1 VTSQFN
7 ETTPVGSWPGPA
19 AAQAWR
25 NRQAGATDS
34 SGRGTYHSGKTVSE
48 HNGVLDIYIHSEGN
62 VRYVAAIIANLG
74 DTYGQRINL
83 CMRADRIPGYKHV
96 FMLWPGTGQGN
107 SHGEIDY
114 PEGKLTPDGVG
125 NAFMHY
131 SPKPASNPKQDA
143 YNTGMS
149 TVGWH
154 VYTIEWD
161 PGSSAQTDDYASFY
175 VDGRLIGR
183 STGAKVPDGPMH
195 YLMQFE
201 TYVAGQA
208 LPPPAAGHILIDWI
222 TIATPN

>member
-1 VTSQFN
+1 VTSQFS

-114 PEGKLTPDGVG
+114 PEGKLTPEGVA

-149 TVGWH
+149 TAGWH

-161 PGSSAQTDDYASFY
+161 PGSSAQSDDYASFY

>member
-1 VTSQFN
+1 
-7 ETTPVGSWPGPA
+7 
-19 AAQAWR
+19 
-25 NRQAGATDS
+25 
-34 SGRGTYHSGKTVSE
+34 
-48 HNGVLDIYIHSEGN
+48 
-62 VRYVAAIIANLG
+62 
-74 DTYGQRINL
+74 
-83 CMRADRIPGYKHV
+83 MRADRIPGYKHV

-114 PEGKLTPDGVG
+114 PEGKLTPEGVA

-149 TVGWH
+149 TAGWH

-161 PGSSAQTDDYASFY
+161 PGSSAQSDDYASFY